1 MLLLITFFDKSKQLI
16 KHHSQNTQDDNA
28 EHHVIQSEDL
38 AAVDNEIPQ
47 AGIGCQKFADNDTH
61 QTEADIDFQVADDG
75 GDACGQ
81 NNIAQ
86 NVPAGAAK
94 GFDQQQFVAVNV
106 DKGCIQIDNS
116 AENGHSHTADN
127 NGFHVISKPYNKD
140 WGKSCFWQAVE
151 NYEIRFQN
159 VSGTVAPPEQHG
171 NQSAENQSENKA
183 DQGFSD
189 GDADMIKETFICGHL
204 YHHFANPCRAAENEV
219 INQMASGGNF
229 PSG

>member
-106 DKGCIQIDNS
+106 DKGCIQIIVLKM
-116 AENGHSHTADN
+116 AMVTPQTIMVFMLFPSHTIRIGAR
-127 NGFHVISKPYNKD
+127 
-140 WGKSCFWQAVE
+140 AVFG
-151 NYEIRFQN
+151 RLLR
-159 VSGTVAPPEQHG
+159 TT
-171 NQSAENQSENKA
+171 K
-183 DQGFSD
+183 
-189 GDADMIKETFICGHL
+189 
-204 YHHFANPCRAAENEV
+204 
-219 INQMASGGNF
+219 
-229 PSG
+229 